1 MTPATA
7 DHATTIRVEREIA
20 APPEDVWALVSDV
33 TQMGRW
39 SPETELCEWTAG
51 ASGPVVG
58 ARFRGRN
65 RNGKKQWSTMATVTV
80 AEPGRRFAFDVRV
93 GPFRVARWEYRFEP
107 ADGGCVAAETYSD
120 QRGWLVTTVGT
131 WISGVA
137 DRAAHNRA
145 TMETTLE
152 RLGAAAEA
160 AG

>member
-20 APPEDVWALVSDV
+20 APPEDVWALVSD
-33 TQMGRW
+33 
-39 SPETELCEWTAG
+39 
-51 ASGPVVG
+51 
-58 ARFRGRN
+58 
-65 RNGKKQWSTMATVTV
+65 